1 MLESMPKPKLYLD
14 TSVPSAY
21 LDERAPDR
29 QRLTIEFWQSRLPD
43 FEANISGLVLEEVR
57 STPDAHRRAA
67 MARLVEDMIVL
78 PYEPGVSDLAIAY
91 VRRGVFAERDM
102 DDAIHVAI
110 AVTNDIRYLAS
121 WNFKHLVKL
130 RTRQE
135 VNLVNSQMGHGW
147 IDILAPPEL

>member
-1 MLESMPKPKLYLD
+1 MPKSKLYLD

-21 LDERAPDR
+21 LDGRAPDR
-29 QRLTIEFWQSRLPD
+29 QQLTVEFWRNRLPD
-43 FEANISGLVLEEVR
+43 FEANISDLVLEEVR
-57 STPDAHRRAA
+57 LTPNADRRTS
-67 MARLVEDMIVL
+67 MERLVESMIVL
-78 PYEPGVSDLAIAY
+78 QYDSGVSDLAIAY
-91 VRRGVFAERDM
+91 VNRHVFAEKDM
-102 DDAIHVAI
+102 DDAIHVAL

-147 IDILAPPEL
+147 IEILAPPEL